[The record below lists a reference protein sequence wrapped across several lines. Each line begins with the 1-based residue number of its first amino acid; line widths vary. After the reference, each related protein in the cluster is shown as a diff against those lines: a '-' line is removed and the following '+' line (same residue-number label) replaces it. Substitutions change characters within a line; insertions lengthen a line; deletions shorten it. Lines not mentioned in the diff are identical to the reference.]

1 MESKLAFG
9 TALRL
14 LRKKRGLT
22 QEDFDAVTGRT
33 YLSALERGLKSPT
46 LEKVN
51 ELASVLG
58 VHPLSLLS
66 LSYVQG
72 EPSEVMNVLEK
83 LKQEL
88 QSLQSPSNQA

>member
-9 TALRL
+9 AALRL

-46 LEKVN
+46 LDKVN

-66 LSYVQG
+66 LSYAQG
-72 EPSEVMNVLEK
+72 EPSELINVLEK
-83 LKQEL
+83 LRQEL
-88 QSLQSPSNQA
+88 SSLQDVGNQA

>member
-58 VHPLSLLS
+58 VHTLSLLS